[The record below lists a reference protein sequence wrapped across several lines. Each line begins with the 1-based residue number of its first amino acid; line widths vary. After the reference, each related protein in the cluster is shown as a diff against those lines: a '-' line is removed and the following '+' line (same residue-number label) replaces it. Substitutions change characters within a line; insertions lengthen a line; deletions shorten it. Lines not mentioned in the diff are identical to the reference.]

1 MVPHIIIFLLLIP
14 VHLQANMLKDMA
26 LMMGAQVGAS
36 IANQDIT
43 QEFTDTSNAIQAN
56 QTILNNATNNFFT
69 KISTAQNT
77 QINNITAIF
86 NQANSQVSNIANQ
99 QAQQM
104 EDAQSYIQSVVSL
117 QGPIIN
123 YLDNPI
129 SYDQLFT
136 NGTMYT
142 PKGQTWKNV
151 FQIGDWEF
159 DESDSSFWQYRDMPF
174 ISQETNSI
182 QDAFKNFIFTEW
194 NTYKSY
200 EIICDI
206 TLYKVSYPFY
216 AGIIFNKARWVSG
229 DTYGLQKYRTLGI
242 YGDANKKISLC
253 FAEQKLP
260 PNAKQ
265 TIATPFPLP
274 ITPLEQIYQNQGIQ
288 HFTINQNAVHNLQN
302 NKVTFHI
309 KIRPGPNAIMYKAW
323 GANSPEPSKY
333 TTILTSTTNTK
344 LNSLLTLSDGSGAS
358 ITYLA
363 ANYNDIYL
371 YHGIGFLSPG
381 AVAQFKLKA
390 PTNIVF
396 SQKNLTAFKNEV
408 SNYFQDQQY
417 KFTSRQLLAST
428 AGGA

>member
-1 MVPHIIIFLLLIP
+1 MIHSIIIFLFLVP
-14 VHLQANMLKDMA
+14 ASLQANMLKDMA

-43 QEFTDTSNAIQAN
+43 QEFTDTSQAVQAD
-56 QTILNNATNNFFT
+56 QTVLNNATNNFFT
-69 KISTAQNT
+69 KISTAQTNQMNT
-77 QINNITAIF
+77 ISTIF
-86 NQANSQVSNIANQ
+86 NQANSQVSDIANQ
-99 QAQQM
+99 QQQQAQ
-104 EDAQSYIQSVVSL
+104 DAQSYIQSVTSL
-117 QGPIIN
+117 QRPNID

-129 SYDQLFT
+129 VYDQLFS

-159 DESDSSFWQYRDMPF
+159 DESSASFWQYQDIPF
-174 ISQETNSI
+174 TTSEANPA

-194 NTYKSY
+194 NTHQSY
-200 EIICDI
+200 DIVCDI

-216 AGIIFNKARWVSG
+216 VGVIFNKARWVCG

-253 FAEQKLP
+253 FAEQKLSTQ
-260 PNAKQ
+260 AKQ
-265 TIATPFPLP
+265 TTAPLP

-288 HFTINQNAVHNLQN
+288 NFSVNQNAFNNLQN
-302 NKVTFHI
+302 SKVTVHI
-309 KIRPGPNAIMYKAW
+309 KIRPSSNAIMYKAW
-323 GANSPEPSKY
+323 IANNAEPSKY
-333 TTILTSTTNTK
+333 TTIPTSTTNTNQK
-344 LNSLLTLSDGSGAS
+344 GLLTVSDGSGDS

-363 ANYNDIYL
+363 ANYNDMYL

-390 PTNIVF
+390 PTNILF
-396 SQKNLTAFKNEV
+396 TEKNLTAFKNEV
-408 SNYFQDQQY
+408 SNNFQDQQQ
-417 KFTSRQLLAST
+417 KFTSGQLLAST